1 MFFLSRCGLSRSFCM
16 LIFAELLDLLFEHN
30 YLVFFTKHAEY
41 FKNIFSRSLMQ
52 QQLCLKDF
60 RNHRAQV
67 ASCMFPLPL
76 IFFFFLLWAWSNAL
90 AMNLHV
96 NKNCVFGLLSRNS
109 EEGLAFASAVTD
121 FGDNWHWS
129 SAVCLSASESL
140 TLIFTEAG
148 FCSFVFDHSPV
159 SVLLR

>member
-1 MFFLSRCGLSRSFCM
+1 M

-76 IFFFFLLWAWSNAL
+76 IFFF
-90 AMNLHV
+90 
-96 NKNCVFGLLSRNS
+96 
-109 EEGLAFASAVTD
+109 
-121 FGDNWHWS
+121 
-129 SAVCLSASESL
+129 
-140 TLIFTEAG
+140 
-148 FCSFVFDHSPV
+148 SPV
-159 SVLLR
+159 SLVQCTSHEPPCKQKLCVWTAVT